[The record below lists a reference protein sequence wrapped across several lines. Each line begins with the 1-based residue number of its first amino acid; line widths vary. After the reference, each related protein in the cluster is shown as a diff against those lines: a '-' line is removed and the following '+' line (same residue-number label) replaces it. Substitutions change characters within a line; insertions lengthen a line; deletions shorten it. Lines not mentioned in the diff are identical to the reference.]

1 MSESTSPMR
10 LFSIEFDRELI
21 GLGGLPFVL
30 DESRSLKLK
39 DVAVEGL
46 LMPKP
51 GLSKDEKFQLFQLAK
66 EIHHGKSVL
75 TEGEFTTLKRVIGE
89 VYDQAI
95 MGAAWLELD
104 NQAARIQAKDREQNT
119 QETPTP

>member
-1 MSESTSPMR
+1 MSESSSRMR
-10 LFSIEFDRELI
+10 LYTIEFDRELI
-21 GLGGLPFVL
+21 GLDGVPFAL
-30 DESRSLKLK
+30 DDDRTLKLK

-51 GLSKDEKFQLFQLAK
+51 GLSKDDKFCLFQLAK
-66 EIHHGKSVL
+66 DIHHGKTDL
-75 TEGEFTTLKRVIGE
+75 TDEEFATLKRVIGD

-104 NQAARIQAKDREQNT
+104 RQAACQQLTDREPNT
-119 QETPTP
+119 TETPTL